1 MKALLSEQ
9 PGGPETLVLREL
21 PEPLPKAGELRIA
34 VKACSL
40 NYPDAL
46 MIEDKYQ
53 FRPPRPFAP
62 GLEVAGIVE
71 QLGEGAAGF
80 KVGDRVFV
88 HTTHGGLAEQLI
100 ATPSQCMSIPTA
112 MPFETAAA
120 LLLTY
125 GTSLH
130 ALQDRAQLKAGE
142 TRALAAMFKEACG
155 AKGADVIYDPVG
167 GEYAEPALRAIAW
180 EGRYLVIGFP
190 AGIPKFPLNLLLLKG
205 CDVRGVFWGAW
216 VAREPKRHQANM
228 QRLLELYAS
237 GGIRPRISARFPL
250 AEGGAAL
257 TTLLRREALGK
268 IIVSME

>member
-1 MKALLSEQ
+1 
-9 PGGPETLVLREL
+9 
-21 PEPLPKAGELRIA
+21 
-34 VKACSL
+34 
-40 NYPDAL
+40 
-46 MIEDKYQ
+46 
-53 FRPPRPFAP
+53 
-62 GLEVAGIVE
+62 
-71 QLGEGAAGF
+71 
-80 KVGDRVFV
+80 
-88 HTTHGGLAEQLI
+88 
-100 ATPSQCMSIPTA
+100 
-112 MPFETAAA
+112 
-120 LLLTY
+120 
-125 GTSLH
+125 
-130 ALQDRAQLKAGE
+130 
-142 TRALAAMFKEACG
+142 MFKEACG

-257 TTLLRREALGK
+257 ATLLRREALGK
-268 IIVSME
+268 IIVSMD